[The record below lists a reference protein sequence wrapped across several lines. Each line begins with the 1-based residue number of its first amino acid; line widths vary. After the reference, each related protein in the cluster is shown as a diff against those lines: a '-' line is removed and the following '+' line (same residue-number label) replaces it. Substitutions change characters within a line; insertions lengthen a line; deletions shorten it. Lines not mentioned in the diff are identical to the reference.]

1 MDKFITDLGSEG
13 IRTLTNFTV
22 TEFET
27 LWSFVDT
34 AMQSA
39 WMEGRGR
46 RSPTS
51 PKDAMFMAL
60 TVLKHFSSWE
70 KHAADY
76 GFKAP
81 TFEKL
86 IMRVLSVIE
95 PIFYRRFITPVT
107 MAELTQS
114 GQRFAHFPYA
124 LYAVDVKFQPSNRPA
139 GRFAEQKH
147 YFSGKHHLYGYKIE
161 AAVLPMCCHST
172 ADPGSVHDLT
182 IMNSRKHVH
191 LANLAKSAS
200 ESLVPDHGEQAAA
213 SHSLGGIHPKRRP
226 AHGSLDASDLERNA
240 NVTSDRVIVE
250 NFFGRVCSLWCVS
263 CATYTWSKRNYS
275 AIQRVTFALRNFHLS
290 LLPLH
295 HDDVDFYGRVLAR
308 YQRMANE
315 MKRKRQETQ
324 CRYRLNRQERYAM
337 DDVRAMR
344 F

>member
-51 PKDAMFMAL
+51 TKDAMFMAL

-95 PIFYRRFITPVT
+95 LIFYRRFITSVT

-114 GQRFAHFPYA
+114 
-124 LYAVDVKFQPSNRPA
+124 D
-139 GRFAEQKH
+139 
-147 YFSGKHHLYGYKIE
+147 
-161 AAVLPMCCHST
+161 
-172 ADPGSVHDLT
+172 
-182 IMNSRKHVH
+182 
-191 LANLAKSAS
+191 
-200 ESLVPDHGEQAAA
+200 
-213 SHSLGGIHPKRRP
+213 
-226 AHGSLDASDLERNA
+226 
-240 NVTSDRVIVE
+240 
-250 NFFGRVCSLWCVS
+250 NFFGRVCSLWRVS
-263 CATYTWSKRNYS
+263 CATYTWSERNYS
-275 AIQRVTFALRNFHLS
+275 AIQRVTFALTNFRLS
-290 LLPLH
+290 LLPLC
-295 HDDVDFYGRVLAR
+295 HDDEDFYGRVLAR

-315 MKRKRQETQ
+315 KKRKRQETQ
-324 CRYRLNRQERYAM
+324 RRYRLNRQERAAM
-337 DDVRAMR
+337 DAVRVMR